1 MPQPVHLLMKQEDVS
16 PAVITAGDPARV
28 KQLANILKDARLVNE
43 NRGLLA
49 YTGYYNGKKITV
61 ATQGIGGPASAI
73 VFEELLMLGAKTIV
87 RLGTCGAMVPGLNIG
102 DFMIP
107 SGAAY
112 YYEGSLRMY
121 IPDGV
126 IPAVPDF
133 QLTTRLVK
141 RCKDARAKYETG
153 IVVSTDAFYA
163 EGPDF
168 VTKWTSRGVIAVEME
183 CATLFVLGIIKGFK
197 TAALLIVTENSVNES
212 QKVMVSS
219 KSIANQVD
227 LAGRI
232 ILDTLTTESV

>member
-102 DFMIP
+102 DFI
-107 SGAAY
+107 
-112 YYEGSLRMY
+112 
-121 IPDGV
+121 
-126 IPAVPDF
+126 
-133 QLTTRLVK
+133 
-141 RCKDARAKYETG
+141 
-153 IVVSTDAFYA
+153 
-163 EGPDF
+163 
-168 VTKWTSRGVIAVEME
+168 
-183 CATLFVLGIIKGFK
+183 
-197 TAALLIVTENSVNES
+197 
-212 QKVMVSS
+212 
-219 KSIANQVD
+219 
-227 LAGRI
+227 
-232 ILDTLTTESV
+232 